1 MTERLALLA
10 QLEAKPGM
18 GERLA
23 AVLGSA
29 RVLAAAE
36 IGTVSRYA
44 FRIGDTRFGIFDTF
58 ETDDARE
65 DHLNGEIPAT
75 LSQVAADLLAAP
87 PDIQPV
93 EIIAVK

>member
-1 MTERLALLA
+1 MTVRLALLA

-29 RVLAAAE
+29 RALVAAE
-36 IGTVSRYA
+36 IGTVSWYA

-65 DHLNGEIPAT
+65 DHLNGEIPAA
-75 LSQVAADLLAAP
+75 LSQVALLLAAP
-87 PDIQPV
+87 PDIQAV

>member
-10 QLEAKPGM
+10 QLEAMPGM

-29 RVLAAAE
+29 RVLAVAE
-36 IGTVSRYA
+36 IGTVSWYA

-65 DHLNGEIPAT
+65 DHLTGEIPAA